1 MSKAIQEK
9 EVKSK
14 IPASLFMK
22 FESNS
27 EQFCEKY
34 LLGSH
39 KDQAEQ
45 PRGPQIKI
53 QQTIDHSSQAPS
65 DSEEGT
71 NLWDN

>member
-53 QQTIDHSSQAPS
+53 
-65 DSEEGT
+65 
-71 NLWDN
+71 